1 MSGPVKKLRTPLS
14 KDTKAVLRVLRKHNE
29 VIEADLHRIANVLVE
44 IEFDLAAWIGNQNI
58 HRASLGH
65 KEPDEDGTTKEV

>member
-29 VIEADLHRIANVLVE
+29 AIEASLHRIANVLTE
-44 IEFDLAAWIGNQNI
+44 MEYAFAAFIGEENI
-58 HRASLGH
+58 RRASHLK
-65 KEPDEDGTTKEV
+65 KEPDEDGETPQV